1 MAQETSNMCVSSR
14 YLLIINMV
22 SPDHTADF
30 VIKTAEPETADIRV
44 HATFP
49 FTLRRVVWSHH
60 FI

>member
-1 MAQETSNMCVSSR
+1 
-14 YLLIINMV
+14 MV

-49 FTLRRVVWSHH
+49 FTLRSCVVAPFHLTLAPRRQAEFDMH
-60 FI
+60 ELA